1 MLVNVSRYVH
11 VLGDTLYG
19 AVNPHLYDTKGSP
32 ASGGGIYLLTVG
44 TEKERGVGGR
54 ESVPEERRNNALIT
68 FLQDV
73 QFVFMCASR

>member
-32 ASGGGIYLLTVG
+32 ALGGGIYLLTVG
-44 TEKERGVGGR
+44 TEKERRVGGD
-54 ESVPEERRNNALIT
+54 SVP
-68 FLQDV
+68 
-73 QFVFMCASR
+73 